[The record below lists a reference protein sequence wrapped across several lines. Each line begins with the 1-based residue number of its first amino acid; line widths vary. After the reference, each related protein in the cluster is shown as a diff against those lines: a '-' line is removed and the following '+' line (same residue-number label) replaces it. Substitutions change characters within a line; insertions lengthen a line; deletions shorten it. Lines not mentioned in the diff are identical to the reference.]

1 MKSFKLSLPYFYQM
15 AHHDQTAILEQMV
28 SLFAGPLQHSRLFS
42 LSVPASLER
51 LERERRRLAVSRED
65 EGQRRGL
72 MEEVRMISQWAS
84 RGEMR
89 HITHYLVDFADTLT
103 PSDLGHWR
111 IEASEAIPRLPVL
124 GDYAEQVDQ
133 MVPVLPDKGQWREDH
148 SRYRYATLASY
159 QLTRTWDW
167 RQPLAQLLTT
177 ADGPLV
183 VCVDIRRVHPERVA
197 TSADFWQGMV
207 LNNQDRN
214 AHLAHEEAQLALAAR
229 MEAVHHVRVL
239 LMVLDK
245 TAARLKE
252 RVESLRKTSTQYMKL
267 DRLLGFQAAAAQM
280 FTPNP
285 RPEGLPAG
293 HFNTLSRG
301 PAIFAGMWGT
311 GRQQKTE
318 GFYMGLSVDET
329 APHVSYLDWQGNDP
343 FHGVILGKTG
353 KGKTVMAQ
361 SLAWRLAEQDV
372 QAIFLEPQGHSK
384 RLYNLALAQGQSVSY
399 NEISYAE
406 TRLNILD
413 VVHADPTSQYDHVI
427 TLLSL
432 LLDPVGHQARRFT
445 NHEVAAIR
453 QALSL
458 TYASYDWDEELLRSS
473 HLTPTLD
480 IFCHKLWQVADEKSS
495 TRGGKQMSYAAANL
509 AEEIESLYVAGDYA
523 GVFNVPT
530 NIDLSLKENI
540 VLFNF
545 KDVPERRRPLFYYAI
560 LAGINRQIR
569 HYPRKRAVFVDEVH
583 YLNQEGSLM
592 GFLAHMVKT
601 VRTYGAAIIAIDQD
615 VEAFIGVEGAM
626 TEAHQAGIFI
636 LNNLAWLVTFGK
648 NRDQALRLQRIF
660 PSEFRDAHVE
670 YVALAGSDDK
680 HGKGMAVI
688 LNGGRADMIYCQ
700 LRPLEQQYLFGS

>member
-28 SLFAGPLQHSRLFS
+28 SLFAGPLQHCRLFS

-72 MEEVRMISQWAS
+72 MEEVRMINQWAS

-197 TSADFWQGMV
+197 TSADFWEGMV
-207 LNNQDRN
+207 LNNQDSN

-399 NEISYAE
+399 NEISYE
-406 TRLNILD
+406 KTRLNILD

-680 HGKGMAVI
+680 HGKGLAVI

-700 LRPLEQQYLFGS
+700 LRPLEQRYLFGS

>member
-28 SLFAGPLQHSRLFS
+28 SLFAGPLQHCRLFS

-72 MEEVRMISQWAS
+72 MEEVRMINQWAS

-111 IEASEAIPRLPVL
+111 IEASEATPRLPIL
-124 GDYAEQVDQ
+124 GDYAEQTDQ

-148 SRYRYATLASY
+148 SRYRYAILASH

-183 VCVDIRRVHPERVA
+183 VGVDIRRIHPERVA
-197 TSADFWQGMV
+197 TSADFWEGMI

-214 AHLAHEEAQLALAAR
+214 AHLAHEEAQLALSAR

-245 TAARLKE
+245 TVARLKE

-353 KGKTVMAQ
+353 KGKTVMSQAM
-361 SLAWRLAEQDV
+361 AWRLAEQDV

-399 NEISYAE
+399 NEISYE
-406 TRLNILD
+406 KTRLNILD

-445 NHEVAAIR
+445 NPEIAAIR

-458 TYASYDWDEELLRSS
+458 TYAGYDWEEELLRSS

-480 IFCHKLWQVADEKSS
+480 IFCHKLWQVADETSAV
-495 TRGGKQMSYAAANL
+495 RGSKQMSYAAANL

-523 GVFNVPT
+523 GVFNAPT

-592 GFLAHMVKT
+592 SFLAHMVKT
-601 VRTYGAAIIAIDQD
+601 VRTFGAAIIAIDQD

-626 TEAHQAGIFI
+626 TEAHQAGAFI
-636 LNNLAWLVTFGK
+636 LANIAWLLTFGK
-648 NRDQALRLQRIF
+648 SRDQAMRLHRLF
-660 PSEFRDAHVE
+660 PNEFLTAHVDFT
-670 YVALAGSDDK
+670 ALAGSDDK
-680 HGKGMAVI
+680 HGKGLAVL

-700 LRPLEQQYLFGS
+700 LRPLEQRYLFGS

>member
-72 MEEVRMISQWAS
+72 MEEVRMINQWAS

-245 TAARLKE
+245 TPARLRE

-399 NEISYAE
+399 NEISYE
-406 TRLNILD
+406 KTRLNILD

-700 LRPLEQQYLFGS
+700 LRPLEQRYLFGS